1 MANLKDI
8 RNRISSVKS
17 IQQVTRAMKMVAAAK
32 MRKAQE
38 RMEQARPY
46 ANRLKGEIL
55 TLLPEVNRNLLEL
68 LDVREVKRTAFVVI
82 TSDKGLAASFNTNII
97 KRAEEEIQ
105 KIGKENVD
113 LFCIGRRGY
122 EHFKRHNYTI
132 IEEHTDFWAELDF
145 NHSVKIGN
153 GIISHF
159 TAKNVDMIEVV
170 FNQFKN
176 IMVQEIISEHL
187 LPLTLDENVE
197 IKIED
202 RLYEPSKDIIVKSLI
217 PLHLNIQVWRYLLES
232 YASEQAARMV
242 AMESATENAGDLIH
256 DLTRK
261 FNNARQAAITNEI
274 LEIVGGAE
282 ALKHQRG

>member
-1 MANLKDI
+1 MASLKDI

-17 IQQVTRAMKMVAAAK
+17 IQQVTRAMRMVAAAK
-32 MRKAQE
+32 MRKAQD

-46 ANRLKGEIL
+46 ANRLKSEIL
-55 TLLPEVNRNLLEL
+55 SLLPEVNRNLLEL
-68 LDVREVKRTAFVVI
+68 LDIREVKRIAYVVI
-82 TSDKGLAASFNTNII
+82 TSDRGLAGSFNTNII
-97 KRAEEEIQ
+97 KRAEEEI
-105 KIGKENVD
+105 KNIDKKNVD

-122 EHFKRHNYTI
+122 EYFKRRNYII
-132 IEEHTDFWAELDF
+132 IEEHTNFWADLDF

-159 TAKNVDMIEVV
+159 TAKNVDKIRVV

-176 IMVQEIISEHL
+176 IMVQEIIAERL

-197 IKIED
+197 IKVKD

-217 PLHLNIQVWRYLLES
+217 PLHLNIQIWRYLLES

-242 AMESATENAGDLIH
+242 AMESATENAGELIR

-261 FNNARQAAITNEI
+261 FNNARQAAITKEI